1 MIDFF
6 KSWVMNIVT
15 IVILI
20 VLLEMLLPSGKTK
33 KFINLF
39 TGFILIIA
47 ILNPFL
53 GLVKKGVDFKGFQ
66 LTESNFLDKKQI
78 EQDSKLLNDHQMES
92 ITESYRKKLI
102 NRLEEEA
109 KGLKGIN
116 KVTADVII
124 DEDYT
129 SDKFGSIKRVYL
141 TLSGNEDN
149 SSIKPVAE
157 VKKVK
162 LGESSVKNGV
172 IRESK
177 TDSKIVAQLR
187 EKISSAFD
195 VSKGSIVIQEEKIQ

>member
-149 SSIKPVAE
+149 STIKPVAE

-162 LGESSVKNGV
+162 LGENSDKNGV

-195 VSKGSIVIQEEKIQ
+195 VSKGNIVIQEEKNQ

>member
-1 MIDFF
+1 MIDFL

-20 VLLEMLLPSGKTK
+20 VLLEMILPSGKTK

-66 LTESNFLDKKQI
+66 IAESNFLDKKQI

-92 ITESYRKKLI
+92 VTETYRKKI
-102 NRLEEEA
+102 ISQLEEEA
-109 KGLKGIN
+109 KGVKGIN
-116 KVTADVII
+116 IVNADVII
-124 DEDYT
+124 DEDYR
-129 SDKFGSIKRVYL
+129 SDKFGRIKRVYL
-141 TLSGNEDN
+141 TLSANEDN
-149 SSIKPVAE
+149 SSIKPVAK

-162 LGESSVKNGV
+162 IGGNSDNSGV
-172 IRESK
+172 IKESMAN
-177 TDSKIVAQLR
+177 SKIAAQLR
-187 EKISSAFD
+187 EKISTAFE
-195 VSKGSIVIQEEKIQ
+195 VGKENIVIQEENVQ